1 MEHTEHTE
9 KKRMKTIDEKELETS
24 VFSVPSVVKKIFK
37 TKPQDTRIVQ
47 STQNELS
54 LIAIN
59 LTRRCNLACEHCYLD
74 ADTLRDGSKDE
85 LTTEEV
91 CCLLDEV
98 ANCGDGTMVVLTGGE
113 PLARRDVETI
123 ASYGTRLEL
132 AMVVGTNGTLLT
144 KQRVKSLKQ
153 SGVLGVGISLDSL
166 DPDFHDS
173 FRGKTGCWSKTING
187 IENCRKLGLDFQIH
201 FSVSEGNAH
210 ELDAMVDFSRSS
222 GARVLNVFFLVCTG
236 RGEAVTDITPIQYEQ
251 ILNELIDAQQRYPD
265 LIIRARCAPHF
276 KRVAWQRD
284 PQSALNRISGKEADG
299 CIAATH
305 YCRITPEGGVTA
317 CPYISNEAGNIR
329 QQNFS
334 EIWNSAAEFELLRNP
349 VLTGTCGVCEFRKL
363 CGGCRARPLAIG
375 QGLMDEDPLCAYTPK
390 GGEVIQPVEETDLNA
405 IHWSLAAEQRLSRIP
420 AFLRKLIKKRAEAY
434 VLELG
439 EQTVTPEHLSVLAAK
454 RFGNSRPLYPKQ

>member
-1 MEHTEHTE
+1 MN
-9 KKRMKTIDEKELETS
+9 D
-24 VFSVPSVVKKIFK
+24 
-37 TKPQDTRIVQ
+37 
-47 STQNELS
+47 LS

-74 ADTLRDGSKDE
+74 ADTLRDGGTDE

-91 CCLLDEV
+91 CHLLDAV
-98 ANCGDGTMVVLTGGE
+98 TNCGDGTMVVLTGGE

-123 ASYGTRLEL
+123 AAHGSRLDL

-144 KQRVKSLKQ
+144 EQRVISLKQ

-173 FRGKTGCWSKTING
+173 FRGKQGCWSKTMNG
-187 IENCRKLGLDFQIH
+187 IENCRKQGMDFQIH

-210 ELDAMVDFSRSS
+210 EMDAIINFSRSS
-222 GARVLNVFFLVCTG
+222 GARVLNIFFMVCTG
-236 RGEAVTDITPIQYEQ
+236 RGEAVTDITPLQYEQ
-251 ILNELIDAQQRYPD
+251 ILNEIIDAQQRYPD

-284 PQSALNRISGKEADG
+284 PDSTLNRISGKEADG

-305 YCRITPEGGVTA
+305 YCRITPEGGVTP

-329 QQNFS
+329 QQDFS

-349 VLTGTCGVCEFRKL
+349 VLTGTCGACEFQQL
-363 CGGCRARPLAIG
+363 CGGCRARPVANG
-375 QGLMDEDPLCAYTPK
+375 QGLMDEDPICKYIP
-390 GGEVIQPVEETDLNA
+390 GSGEVIQPLKKGDFND
-405 IHWSLAAEQRLSRIP
+405 INWSLEAEQRLSRIP
-420 AFLRKLIKKRAEAY
+420 SFIRRLVKKRAEAY
-434 VLELG
+434 VFELG
-439 EQTVTPEHLSVLAAK
+439 EKTITPEHLSVLAAK
-454 RFGNSRPLYPKQ
+454 RFGHSRPRFPKLLLCT

>member
-1 MEHTEHTE
+1 M
-9 KKRMKTIDEKELETS
+9 
-24 VFSVPSVVKKIFK
+24 
-37 TKPQDTRIVQ
+37 
-47 STQNELS
+47 NNLS

-91 CCLLDEV
+91 CRLLDEV

-123 ASYGTRLEL
+123 AAYGKQLDL

-144 KQRVKSLKQ
+144 EQRVKSLKQ

-166 DPDFHDS
+166 DADFHDS
-173 FRGKTGCWSKTING
+173 FRGKTGSWSKTMNG
-187 IENCRKLGLDFQIH
+187 IENCRRQGLDFQIH
-201 FSVSEGNAH
+201 FSISKGNNH
-210 ELDAMVDFSRSS
+210 ELDAMVNFSRSC

-236 RGEAVTDITPIQYEQ
+236 RGEAVTDITPSQYEQ
-251 ILNELIDAQQRYPD
+251 ILNEIIDAQQRYQD

-284 PQSALNRISGKEADG
+284 PKSALNRISGKEADG

-329 QQNFS
+329 QQTFS
-334 EIWNSAAEFELLRNP
+334 EIWNSATEFELLRNP
-349 VLTGTCGVCEFRKL
+349 VLSGSCGACEFRKL
-363 CGGCRARPLAIG
+363 CGGCRARSVANG
-375 QGLMDEDPLCAYTPK
+375 QGLMDEDPICKYIPGT
-390 GGEVIQPVEETDLNA
+390 GDVIQPIQEGDYND
-405 IHWSLAAEQRLSRIP
+405 IDWSQEAEQRLSRIP
-420 AFLRKLIKKRAEAY
+420 SFLRRLVKKRAEAY
-434 VLELG
+434 VFELG
-439 EQTVTPEHLSVLAAK
+439 ENVVTPEHLSILAAK
-454 RFGNSRPLYPKQ
+454 RFGDSRPRYPE

>member
-1 MEHTEHTE
+1 MN
-9 KKRMKTIDEKELETS
+9 D
-24 VFSVPSVVKKIFK
+24 
-37 TKPQDTRIVQ
+37 
-47 STQNELS
+47 LS

-91 CCLLDEV
+91 CSLLDEV

-113 PLARRDVETI
+113 PLARRDLETI
-123 ASYGTRLEL
+123 ASYGSRLDL
-132 AMVVGTNGTLLT
+132 TMVVGTNGTLLT
-144 KQRVKSLKQ
+144 EQRVKSLKQ

-166 DPDFHDS
+166 DPDFHDT
-173 FRGKTGCWSKTING
+173 FRGKKGSWSKTING

-201 FSVSEGNAH
+201 FSISEGNAN
-210 ELDAMVDFSRSS
+210 ELQAMIDFSRSS

-236 RGEAVTDITPIQYEQ
+236 RGEAVTDITPSHYEK
-251 ILNELIDAQQRYPD
+251 ILNELITAQQRYTD
-265 LIIRARCAPHF
+265 IIIRARCAPHF

-284 PQSALNRISGKEADG
+284 PGSELNRISGQEADG

-317 CPYISNEAGNIR
+317 CPYISDEAGNIR

-349 VLTGTCGVCEFRKL
+349 VLTGTCGRCEFRKI
-363 CGGCRARPLAIG
+363 CGGCRARPLANG
-375 QGLMDEDPLCAYTPK
+375 QGLLDEDPICMYIPQSDD
-390 GGEVIQPVEETDLNA
+390 VIQPAKESDYND
-405 IHWSLAAEQRLSRIP
+405 INWSQEAEQRLSRIP
-420 AFLRKLIKKRAEAY
+420 SFIRRLVKKRAEAY
-434 VLELG
+434 VFELG
-439 EQTVTPEHLSVLAAK
+439 EKMVTPEHLSVLAAK
-454 RFGNSRPLYPKQ
+454 RFGHSRPHFPR